1 MELSVL
7 LSRWAEGR
15 MVNTGHTWRHGTDN
29 RWNSEVN
36 TSVQAIAY
44 REALYKQQ
52 IDTKSN
58 SSMQIVGGK
67 KRFCAPEENVK
78 R

>member
-1 MELSVL
+1 
-7 LSRWAEGR
+7 
-15 MVNTGHTWRHGTDN
+15 MVNKGYTWRHWTGN
-29 RWNSEVN
+29 RWNSEAN

-44 REALYKQQ
+44 RGAVYKQQ

-58 SSMQIVGGK
+58 TSMQIVGGK
-67 KRFCAPEENVK
+67 KRFCAPEENAE

>member
-1 MELSVL
+1 V
-7 LSRWAEGR
+7 GR
-15 MVNTGHTWRHGTDN
+15 RQDGQHRSYLEAWDRQQIEFYSKH
-29 RWNSEVN
+29 WC
-36 TSVQAIAY
+36 VQAIAY
-44 REALYKQQ
+44 REALDKQQ

-58 SSMQIVGGK
+58 TSMQIVGK